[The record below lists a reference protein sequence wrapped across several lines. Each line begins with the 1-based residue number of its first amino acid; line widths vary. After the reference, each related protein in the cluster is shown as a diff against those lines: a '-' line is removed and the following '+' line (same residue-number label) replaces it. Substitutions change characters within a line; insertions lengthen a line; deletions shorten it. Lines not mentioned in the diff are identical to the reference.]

1 LVGDKETT
9 NTLMNE
15 YFNEDVLV
23 KKNRWWIWAIVLAVI
38 ALLAILIYT
47 NNVNLSSMAGNAMPI
62 N

>member
-47 NNVNLSSMAGNAMPI
+47 NNANLSSMAGSAMPI